1 MKSDKQ
7 LQQDVMEELRYEP
20 SLDEKEIGINV
31 HNGLVTLTGRVK
43 TYGERLAAIAAVER
57 VTQVRAIA
65 NELSVLPP
73 KGMERSDVE
82 IAEAAIRALDW
93 CPSVPAERVKIRVEK
108 GWLTLEGKLDW
119 QYQKRAAEQAVHLLA
134 GVRGVSNLIA
144 VEPTLKAT
152 AVKAKITAAMQRS
165 AVLHAQEIRVEAEGS
180 KVILHGTVHSWEE
193 RREAEHAAW
202 SAPGVS
208 AVENDLTIASVI
220 AAGV

>member
-7 LQQDVMEELRYEP
+7 LQQDVMDELRFEP

-31 HNGLVTLTGRVK
+31 RNGLVALTGRVK

-65 NELSVLPP
+65 NELVVTPP
-73 KGMERSDVE
+73 KGMERNDVE

-93 CPSVPAERVKIRVEK
+93 CPSVPTERVKVRVEK

-134 GVRGVSNLIA
+134 GVRGVSNLILVA
-144 VEPTLKAT
+144 PTLKAT
-152 AVKAKITAAMQRS
+152 AVKAKITAAMERN
-165 AVLHAQEIRVEAEGS
+165 AVLHAQEIRVEAEDG

-220 AAGV
+220 PVGT